1 MKTNEKTAPIIAEK
15 DRNAVSLELMN
26 RMKLYGM
33 AAAFT
38 ESLSS
43 TFAEAATPDSFLNW
57 LLSREWDY
65 RSEAAIQRLI
75 GWPPSVT
82 KLIRKRLT
90 ILSAG
95 GLTATRWSG
104 WLPWSSSDRRR
115 TCSSQDPREPGK
127 ASWLPHWDTRH
138 ANPEYGLSM
147 RAPRN
152 SWDS

>member
-1 MKTNEKTAPIIAEK
+1 MLEICHGLRHVTTHHRDDTPYGYTQKASHNLPGRHGSYEK
-15 DRNAVSLELMN
+15 DLVP
-26 RMKLYGM
+26 KP
-33 AAAFT
+33 
-38 ESLSS
+38 LSKGS
-43 TFAEAATPDSFLNW
+43 YDWS
-57 LLSREWDY
+57 
-65 RSEAAIQRLI
+65 
-75 GWPPSVT
+75 PSVT
-82 KLIRKRLT
+82 KPRRKRLT
-90 ILSAG
+90 ILSARD
-95 GLTATRWSG
+95 LTVTRWSG